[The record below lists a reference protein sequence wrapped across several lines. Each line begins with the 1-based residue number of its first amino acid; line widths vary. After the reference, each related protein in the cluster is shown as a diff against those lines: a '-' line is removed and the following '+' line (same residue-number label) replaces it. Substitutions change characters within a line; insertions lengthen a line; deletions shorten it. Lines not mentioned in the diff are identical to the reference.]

1 MLKQLLKYEF
11 KATGR
16 VYGGLYLALA
26 VLSVLLGVSFRGET
40 IHLENAGQVTLLL
53 ILAYVLVLVAIA
65 VLCIVTMIQR
75 FYQNLLGREG
85 YLMHTLPVTESQLI
99 LSKLL
104 STMVWVLCSG
114 LVGIVC
120 TLLMFGIAVS
130 FDLKM
135 LNLDLVSW
143 NQLIQYLNGSLGMSA
158 ANYLFWTVL
167 INLIRLACMIL
178 CVYAA
183 CMVAHQ
189 FKRYIAVAGI
199 LTYAVFN
206 TVQGEVEHRLGTD
219 GVNLFVN
226 VSFRM
231 VDLETGQ
238 TPAQYLRTALGP
250 QGSCLLSFAVTA
262 AFAAGWFCLAR
273 WLMKNKLNLE

>member
-26 VLSVLLGVSFRGET
+26 VLSVLLGVSFRGKT
-40 IHLENAGQVTLLL
+40 ILPENAGQVTLLL

-135 LNLDLVSW
+135 LNLDLGSW

-206 TVQGEVEHRLGTD
+206 TVQGEVEHRLGVD

-238 TPAQYLRTALGP
+238 TPVQYLRTALGP
-250 QGSCLLSFAVTA
+250 QGSYLLSFVVTA

>member
-238 TPAQYLRTALGP
+238 TPVQYLCTVLGP
-250 QGSCLLSFAVTA
+250 QGSYLLSFVVTA